1 MNYGC
6 QRGRQPE
13 RERERERERK
23 REREGGVA
31 AAADERARKEFAIRW
46 VKYAYG
52 DAGLCVHCVHCVR

>member
-1 MNYGC
+1 VNYEL
-6 QRGRQPE
+6 RLSERQAA
-13 RERERERERK
+13 RERERE
-23 REREGGVA
+23 A